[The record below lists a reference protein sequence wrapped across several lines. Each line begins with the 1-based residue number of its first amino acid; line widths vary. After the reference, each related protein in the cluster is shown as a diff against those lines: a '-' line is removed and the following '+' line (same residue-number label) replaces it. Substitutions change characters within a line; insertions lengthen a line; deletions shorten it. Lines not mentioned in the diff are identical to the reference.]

1 MFSILPIQM
10 SAVYGNLK
18 KVVFSFKKNT
28 SKTGLTRKREIKQL
42 SLVEKISSSKLP
54 GLKYI
59 RKQKF
64 IHF

>member
-1 MFSILPIQM
+1 MLSILPIQVPK
-10 SAVYGNLK
+10 VYGNLK
-18 KVVFSFKKNT
+18 KVVLSFKKNT
-28 SKTGLTRKREIKQL
+28 RKSGLTRKREIKKL
-42 SLVEKISSSKLP
+42 SSVEKISSSKLP